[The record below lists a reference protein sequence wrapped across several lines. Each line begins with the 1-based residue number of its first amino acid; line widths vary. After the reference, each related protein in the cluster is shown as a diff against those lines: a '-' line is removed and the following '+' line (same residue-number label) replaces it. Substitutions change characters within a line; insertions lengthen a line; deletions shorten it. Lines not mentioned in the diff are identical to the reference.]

1 MSKHRSSWLADLPL
15 TGKLTLAFGLLF
27 ICYLATAVL
36 MLRTFD
42 QDSRLRRNEQQQVQ
56 IIQLLENSS
65 QEMRMQQMAI
75 RDYLIQRSPE
85 TRERLELH
93 RRLRD
98 EGLAQARELAADERV
113 TEIDSTLRAAHAW
126 DAGIVQLMQDEAMA
140 GNEAMR
146 TQVGRTYLDRNK
158 VHADAVLDELDA
170 LYEREVS
177 RFLDARNRMDGRI
190 HSVRWFTLGMLLLT
204 LLLILAGLW
213 MVSRLVAAPIRRL
226 SDQMSD
232 LAEGQLDI
240 RVRDI
245 GRKDEVG
252 GIAGALEV
260 FRLNAIRSHD
270 NSWVKRSTG
279 EVLAALQSTDSPIA
293 FGETLV
299 TEIAPRLKA
308 PLGVFFQWNPDSQR
322 LELAG
327 SYGFQHRKHLGLE
340 YALGEGLTGQ
350 SARERKRIMLE
361 NVPDDYFG
369 IHSATGESR
378 PRHVLAQPLLLRGR
392 LLGVLEFAT
401 FEQFTPT
408 QESFLE
414 DVIPAAALGL
424 DNIRGVERTQQLLS
438 QTQSQAEEIQRAYDS
453 LRAQEEE
460 LRAAND
466 ELQGK
471 TVELEEHAQRL
482 AASEEEL
489 RVQAEELQASNEE
502 LRQKT
507 DTLNQQKDVLQ
518 ALQRETELK
527 AQELARASQ
536 YKTDFLANMSHEL
549 RTPLNSLLILSRELA
564 DNESGHLDED
574 EVEAAQ
580 VIHDSGSNLLRLIN
594 DILDLSKIEAGKMD
608 VTLATV
614 EIASFTHEIQR
625 HFRHMALDK
634 QLDFSVEV
642 GDGVPATLVTDR
654 PKLQQILNNLL
665 GNAFKFTHQGRVDV
679 RIGVAPERILKRIG
693 AHADARHLEIAVTDT
708 GIGIPEDR
716 MEGIFEAFEQVDAS
730 SSRQYGGSGLG
741 LAIALRLAGL
751 LGGHLLVDSH
761 VDAGSTFTL
770 TLPLDVTARDSTQR
784 TYPDIPPP
792 LLQSLPATTSALVP
806 PPAQV
811 VPSGWIPDDRHTVA
825 PGEKVI
831 LTIEDDIAFARI
843 LVDIIRRKGLRAL
856 AAPDGESGLELARRF
871 RPTGI
876 LLDVMLPGMDGWSV
890 MQYLK
895 HDTATAAIPVHFI
908 SAVDEAERGQAMG
921 AIGYLTKPV
930 DRKSLQAAFDR
941 LLEVAG
947 KIIRKLLVVDQ
958 DPESREALI
967 QLLKNDNLEIDQAA
981 SGDEA
986 LERLASQ
993 RYDCLVLDLDLG
1005 EMSGGH
1011 FLEKASA
1018 IQPLPPVVIYSGRE
1032 LEREESLRLRQYT
1045 DSIVIKGE
1053 RSSERLLDEV
1063 SLFLHSLG
1071 NRAGAAP
1078 ETGHGDELAGRTVLL
1093 VDDDMRNLFALSKA
1107 LRARGLN
1114 VLMAQD
1120 GLKALQQLE
1129 ENPQTGL
1136 VVMDIMMP
1144 GMDGYETTGEI
1155 RKREEWKKLP
1165 IIAVTAK
1172 AMQGDRDKCLE
1183 AGANDYL
1190 AKPVDL
1196 DKLTSM
1202 MRVWM
1207 QA

>member
-1 MSKHRSSWLADLPL
+1 MSIQRTGWMTNLPL
-15 TGKLTLAFGLLF
+15 TGKLTLAFGLIF
-27 ICYLATAVL
+27 ACYVTTAIYVL
-36 MLRTFD
+36 TTFD
-42 QDSRLRRNEQQQVQ
+42 RDAELRRQEQQQVQ
-56 IIQLLENSS
+56 IIQALEKSG
-65 QEMRMQQMAI
+65 QELRMQQLAI
-75 RDYLIQRSPE
+75 RDYLIHGNAE
-85 TRERLELH
+85 AVDAMELH

-98 EGLAQARELAADERV
+98 EGLESAKQLAADGRV
-113 TEIDSTLRAAHAW
+113 PEIDNALREAHAW
-126 DAGIVQLMQDEAMA
+126 DTGIASLIEAESRISDEV
-140 GNEAMR
+140 ER
-146 TQVGRTYLDRNK
+146 TRMSREYLARNK
-158 VHADAVLDELDA
+158 VHAEAVLSELNA
-170 LYEREVS
+170 LYSNEVG
-177 RFLDARNRMDGRI
+177 RFVQARAQMDARI
-190 HSVRWFTLGMLLLT
+190 ASVRWFTIVMLCIT
-204 LLLILAGLW
+204 VLLIVGGLL
-213 MVSRLVAAPIRRL
+213 MVARLVASPIRRL
-226 SDQMSD
+226 STQMAE
-232 LAEGQLDI
+232 LADGKLDI
-240 RVRDI
+240 EVMDSE
-245 GRKDEVG
+245 RKDEVG
-252 GIAGALEV
+252 GIAKALEI
-260 FRLNAIRSHD
+260 FRINAVRIHD
-270 NSWVKRSTG
+270 DNWVKRNTS
-279 EVLAALQSTDSPIA
+279 EVLAALQSTDSPTA
-293 FGETLV
+293 FGETLIC
-299 TEIAPRLKA
+299 EMAQRLSV
-308 PLGVFFQWNPDSQR
+308 PVGVFFCWNPER
-322 LELAG
+322 KLLELAG

-350 SARERKRIMLE
+350 CARERKRIALE
-361 NVPDDYFG
+361 NVPEDYFA
-369 IHSATGESR
+369 IHSAIGESR
-378 PRHVLAQPLLLRGR
+378 PRHVLAQPLMLRDR

-401 FEQFTPT
+401 FDRFTPA
-408 QESFLE
+408 QEELIE
-414 DVIPAAALGL
+414 KVLPAAALGL
-424 DNIRGVERTQQLLS
+424 DNARGFEQTQQLLE
-438 QTQSQAEEIQRAYDS
+438 QTQRQAEELQHTYDS

-466 ELQGK
+466 ELQSK

-507 DTLNQQKDVLQ
+507 DTLNQQKDVLES
-518 ALQRETELK
+518 LQRETELK

-536 YKTDFLANMSHEL
+536 YKSDFLANMSHEL

-564 DNESGHLDED
+564 DNEHGHLDED

-608 VTLATV
+608 VMLAPV
-614 EIASFTHEIQR
+614 EIASITHEIQR

-634 QLDFSVEV
+634 DLEFSVEL
-642 GDGVPATLVTDR
+642 GDSVPASLVTDR

-665 GNAFKFTHQGRVDV
+665 GNAFKFTHQGKVSV
-679 RIGVAPERILKRIG
+679 NVAMASPAILTRIG
-693 AHADARHLEIAVTDT
+693 APAKAKHLAISVTDT

-716 MEGIFEAFEQVDAS
+716 LHGIFEAFEQVDAS

-741 LAIALRLAGL
+741 LAIALRLAKL
-751 LGGHLLVDSH
+751 LGGDLLVDSQL
-761 VDAGSTFTL
+761 DAGSTFTL
-770 TLPLDVTARDSTQR
+770 TLPLDLAPDEEQR
-784 TYPDIPPP
+784 
-792 LLQSLPATTSALVP
+792 SALQP
-806 PPAQV
+806 LAASPAPSAMSASAAMAALPQQV
-811 VPSGWIPDDRHTVA
+811 VPSGWVPDDRHTVA

-876 LLDVMLPGMDGWSV
+876 LLDVMLPGMDGWTV

-895 HDTATAAIPVHFI
+895 QDPSTTAIPVHFI
-908 SAVDEAERGQAMG
+908 SAVDEAERGRAMG

-941 LLEVAG
+941 MLDVAG
-947 KIIRKLLVVDQ
+947 KIVRKLLVVDK
-958 DPESREALI
+958 DPESREALV
-967 QLLKNDNLEIDQAA
+967 QLVRNEKVEIDEAA
-981 SGDEA
+981 SGAEA
-986 LERLASQ
+986 LERIEAT
-993 RYDCLVLDLDLG
+993 RYDCIVLDLDLDD
-1005 EMSGGH
+1005 MSSNR
-1011 FLEKASA
+1011 FLEAASSA
-1018 IQPLPPVVIYSGRE
+1018 HPLPPVVIYSGRE
-1032 LEREESLRLRQYT
+1032 LAREESLKLRQYT

-1053 RSSERLLDEV
+1053 RSPERLLDEI

-1071 NRAGAAP
+1071 HRPNHVSEAR
-1078 ETGHGDELAGRTVLL
+1078 HGDDLAGRTILL

-1107 LRARGLN
+1107 LRARGLS

-1120 GLKALQQLE
+1120 GFKALHQLDE
-1129 ENPQTGL
+1129 HPEIGL

-1144 GMDGYETTGEI
+1144 GMDGYETIREI
-1155 RKREEWKKLP
+1155 RKQEQWAKLP

-1172 AMQGDRDKCLE
+1172 AMPGDRDKCLE

-1190 AKPVDL
+1190 AKPVDM